1 MENTLEFLK
10 DEIRSG
16 FYIPT
21 TLKQAW
27 LGQLLVLEQIDRI
40 CEKYNI
46 SYFADWGTFLGAVR
60 HGGFVPWDDDLD
72 ICMKRPDYDRFKEI
86 ALKELPKGYCLHDY
100 EHRDDHWL
108 FLTRVVNS
116 EHICFDPQY
125 LKTHNNFPYLSGI
138 DIFVTDY
145 QYRDAEKEKERCREV
160 KYLISA
166 GDSILEG
173 SLKGL
178 SEEKIL
184 SGLEEKYG
192 IRIPRNCEPIE
203 KTRFLYRLAEKQMAR
218 ASKEE
223 SDKMIQLFP
232 WGILG
237 RVGYDKGMFERT
249 VRIPFENTTIPV
261 LADYDTMLRTRYGNY
276 FEVHKVWNGHKF
288 PFFESQKEELL
299 KNADFLFPEFRFR
312 PEMLRMNQESGEDAF
327 IFPEEIA
334 TDCLSAMKEMM
345 SELESLI
352 KQYEWDASAATMGE
366 FQQLCVDFGTYT
378 ENLFK
383 EESEQAQSIVGLLES
398 FLEKLYLLYES
409 VGSNQ
414 RTDDGM
420 NHLLSQMKNDLAQI
434 ENSIHLY
441 YFSSK
446 RIGFFPDSVRA
457 LKEMQGMI
465 DNYRGKPG
473 YEIIIVPLPLYAK
486 EITGE
491 IHYDKYISFEDE
503 CRIYFKECQGYSGH
517 ESHDKSEKYSDTK
530 KTTVSI
536 VSHEQ
541 CIFEN
546 FGFERAYIS
555 NPYDF
560 ENPCLTVPPRFY
572 ASNLQKYSKRLIY
585 CMPEGMDDFNKA
597 DLTDLYGLKHYLTM
611 PAGMYADD
619 ILYSSENMEAL
630 YLDTLSA
637 FSGEEYRSIWQKK
650 LISKKKYYISRDF
663 ECMDEKPSE
672 SVQPSYNNE
681 KKRKSILYCFG
692 ENEPAHSEDA
702 LKDLRSRLDI
712 FTQYKEKIEC
722 KFCFYPY
729 SLENWTICE
738 PDIKKQIMD
747 ILDEYGITPLKEV
760 SEKEIDSTDAYYG
773 SASMLVH
780 LFSRK
785 KKPVMIS
792 K

>member
-1 MENTLEFLK
+1 MSEPMEDTLEFLK

-27 LGQLLVLEQIDRI
+27 LGQLSVLEHIDRI
-40 CEKYNI
+40 CEKYHI

-72 ICMKRPDYDRFKEI
+72 ICMKRQDYDRFKEI
-86 ALKELPKGYCLHDY
+86 AIKELPEGYCLHDY
-100 EHRDDHWL
+100 EHREDHWL

-116 EHICFDPQY
+116 EHICFEPQY

-145 QYRDAEKEKERCREV
+145 QYRDAEKEKERCQEV
-160 KYLISA
+160 KYLISV

-178 SEEKIL
+178 SEEKII
-184 SGLEEKYG
+184 SELEKKYDTL
-192 IRIPRNCEPIE
+192 IPRKCEPIE
-203 KTRFLYRLAEKQMAR
+203 KTRALYRLAEKQMAR
-218 ASKEE
+218 VSKEE

-237 RVGYDKGMFERT
+237 RVGYDKRMFERT

-261 LADYDTMLRTRYGNY
+261 LADYDAMLRTRYGNY

-299 KNADFLFPEFRFR
+299 KNADFSFPEFHFR
-312 PEMLRMNQESGEDAF
+312 PEMLRINQESGEDAF
-327 IFPEEIA
+327 IFPDEIA
-334 TDCLSAMKEMM
+334 ADCLSAMKEMM
-345 SELESLI
+345 CELESLI
-352 KQYEWDASAATMGE
+352 KQYEWDASAAIMGE
-366 FQQLCVDFGTYT
+366 LQQLCVDLGTYT
-378 ENLFK
+378 ENLFG
-383 EESEQAQSIVGLLES
+383 EESPQALQIVGLLES

-414 RTDDGM
+414 RMDDGM
-420 NHLLSQMKNDLAQI
+420 IHLLSQMKNDWTQT
-434 ENSIHLY
+434 ENRIQLY
-441 YFSSK
+441 YLSRK
-446 RIGFFPDSVRA
+446 RIGFFPDSYKAWEEMKEIFEYYRA
-457 LKEMQGMI
+457 NS
-465 DNYRGKPG
+465 D
-473 YEIIIVPLPLYAK
+473 YELFIVPLPLFSK
-486 EITGE
+486 ELTGE
-491 IHYDKYISFEDE
+491 IHYDKYVSFEEKCRKDYEEYAKHGDE
-503 CRIYFKECQGYSGH
+503 CKADVYFS
-517 ESHDKSEKYSDTK
+517 
-530 KTTVSI
+530 
-536 VSHEQ
+536 SHEQ

-585 CMPEGMDDFNKA
+585 CMPEGMDDFTGA

-637 FSGEEYRSIWQKK
+637 FSGEEYRTIWQEK
-650 LISKKKYYISRDF
+650 LISKKKYYSSIDSSCTDK
-663 ECMDEKPSE
+663 DEE
-672 SVQPSYNNE
+672 SPEFVHSSYNNE
-681 KKRKSILYCFG
+681 KRRKSILYCFG

-702 LKDLRSRLDI
+702 LWDLRSRLDI
-712 FTQYKEKIEC
+712 FTQYKEKLDC

-729 SLENWTICE
+729 SLEAWTICE
-738 PDIKKQIMD
+738 PDVKKQIMD

-773 SASMLVH
+773 SASVLVH

-792 K
+792 KQN